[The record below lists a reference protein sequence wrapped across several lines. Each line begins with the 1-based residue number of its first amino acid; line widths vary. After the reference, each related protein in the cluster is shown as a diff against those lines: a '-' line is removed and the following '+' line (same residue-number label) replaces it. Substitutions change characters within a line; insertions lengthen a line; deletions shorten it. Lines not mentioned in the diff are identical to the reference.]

1 MTEPLTGAPFRAFM
15 FIAPEKIQLD
25 ILKQTQT
32 NDIKKALDEINRLA
46 LQLNWKIEME
56 RRVRAKE
63 MRREKQIE
71 EQKRK
76 QAEEESEKMRVQKEK
91 ERQKLKALDDLSLL
105 FSTRF
110 F

>member
-1 MTEPLTGAPFRAFM
+1 MWKFCPKPTNSRINQKLNSD
-15 FIAPEKIQLD
+15 L
-25 ILKQTQT
+25 LKNSQVI
-32 NDIKKALDEINRLA
+32 DIKNALININRMA
-46 LQLNWKIEME
+46 RQLNWKIEVG
-56 RRVRAKE
+56 RRIQAEE

-76 QAEEESEKMRVQKEK
+76 KAEEESEKIRVQKEK

>member
-1 MTEPLTGAPFRAFM
+1 MWKFCPKPTNS
-15 FIAPEKIQLD
+15 IINEKIQLD
-25 ILKQTQT
+25 ILKHTQT
-32 NDIKKALDEINRLA
+32 NDIKKALDEIDRLA
-46 LQLNWKIEME
+46 RQLNWKIEVE
-56 RRVRAKE
+56 RRIQAEE

-71 EQKRK
+71 AQVRK
-76 QAEEESEKMRVQKEK
+76 KAEEESEKIRVQKEK

>member
-1 MTEPLTGAPFRAFM
+1 LWKFCPKPTNSRINQKLHPDL
-15 FIAPEKIQLD
+15 
-25 ILKQTQT
+25 LKDSQVF
-32 NDIKKALDEINRLA
+32 DIKNALKNINRMA
-46 LQLNWKIEME
+46 RKLNWKIEVG
-56 RRVRAKE
+56 RRVQAAE

-76 QAEEESEKMRVQKEK
+76 KAEEELEKKRVEKEK
-91 ERQKLKALDDLSLL
+91 ERQKLKAMNDLSLL